1 VEHTDTNMT
10 GNFEVAAPASSPVDL
25 RADAAMD
32 DIRTIRPGARS
43 PLSAGVAAM
52 IWGLG
57 LSTYPA
63 IWVRRREWRYV
74 DAGLAGSSY
83 LRLGPVLQYIS
94 DNIGFHHIHRLDARI
109 PNYRLPACHR
119 ERPELTPTRTL
130 RLRESFASRH
140 LELWDEAA
148 SSYVGYDA
156 AAR

>member
-1 VEHTDTNMT
+1 MT
-10 GNFEVAAPASSPVDL
+10 GNFEVVAPASFPVDL
-25 RADAAMD
+25 RADAVDLSDAAMV

-43 PLSAGVAAM
+43 PLTAGVAAM

-57 LSTYPA
+57 LSNYPA
-63 IWVRRREWRYV
+63 IWIRRPEWRYV

-94 DNIGFHHIHRLDARI
+94 GNIGFHHIHHLDARI
-109 PNYRLPACHR
+109 PNYRLTACHR
-119 ERPELTPTRTL
+119 EHPELAPTRTL
-130 RLRESFASRH
+130 RLSESFASRP

-148 SSYVGYDA
+148 GSYVGYDA